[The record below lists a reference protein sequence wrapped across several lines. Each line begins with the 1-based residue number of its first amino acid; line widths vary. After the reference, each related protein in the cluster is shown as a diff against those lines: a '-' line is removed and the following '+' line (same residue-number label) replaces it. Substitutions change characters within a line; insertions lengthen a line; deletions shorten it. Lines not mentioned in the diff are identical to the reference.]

1 VSTNPILRESLNV
14 NAPDKLKVQMLLIL
28 NDYLDYEEAKMT
40 ALGEKHS
47 KQTTKEKDEIK
58 ENADYGVTSVTMQKL
73 LTSILEHLFDKSLFV
88 RSAALALIDH
98 IIRRGLVLPLLVSF
112 HSLILVTLY

>member
-1 VSTNPILRESLNV
+1 
-14 NAPDKLKVQMLLIL
+14 MLLIL
-28 NDYLDYEEAKMT
+28 NDYLDFEEAKMA

-73 LTSILEHLFDKSLFV
+73 LTSILDHLFDKNLFV

-98 IIRRGLVLPLLVSF
+98 IIRRGLVLPLLVSCLTRDSSALTRVF
-112 HSLILVTLY
+112 

>member
-1 VSTNPILRESLNV
+1 
-14 NAPDKLKVQMLLIL
+14 MLLIL
-28 NDYLDYEEAKMT
+28 NDYLDFEEAKMS

-73 LTSILEHLFDKSLFV
+73 LTSILEHLFDKNHFV
-88 RSAALALIDH
+88 RSAALTLVEH
-98 IIRRGLVLPLLVSF
+98 IIRRGLVLPLLVS
-112 HSLILVTLY
+112 SLLSVKLFANSFCCSACSSWWRWKQITRCP